1 LISDECLSI
10 VIFISISIFKTEI
23 TLGQIGSD
31 SNTIN
36 VEASEP
42 YHLDSFGFKK
52 VIGISCGAR
61 HSLALTEC
69 GIVFSWG
76 SNITGECGLR
86 GEEFYTFPQEVI
98 IKEENKR
105 ILIKSIGCSREQSL
119 LLSTEG
125 DIYVF
130 GRNYEGEL
138 GIGISGHQFEP
149 KKIMN
154 IKKIESIA
162 TAYYNLVLM
171 AKSVENTFYF
181 WGGFHATELD
191 QFIIEPRESSQFM
204 SFNHIYNKYFGYDFG
219 PNNELMIEFDDK
231 FMQNGF
237 YRKRFIDEKH
247 IGRGGY
253 GEVYRVRD
261 KANTSD
267 YYVIKKIPLMEN
279 SEKDFLNEW
288 ELFTALKN
296 IQNDRIVHYFDAWLE
311 NDYKFNKRGE
321 KEFTKNVILHI
332 QMEFCDKTLRDIIRE
347 IDGNLNFVNS
357 KTKALTL
364 LGYYIASQIFIDV
377 LKGVIVLHTHNPQLI
392 HRDLKPENIFVKMD
406 EKSDVIVK
414 IGDLGLV
421 TLHQYF
427 GQTHSAH
434 RGPFD
439 YNAPEVR
446 EGLTSRETKARYD
459 IRADIYSLGRVL
471 MELFRLDEK
480 SLKRFVNQIY

>member
-1 LISDECLSI
+1 MDPVVKAFTVYLNFQNGNNTIDP
-10 VIFISISIFKTEI
+10 
-23 TLGQIGSD
+23 IGND

-36 VEASEP
+36 DKVSEP
-42 YHLDSFGFKK
+42 YHSDSFGFKK
-52 VIGISCGAR
+52 VIAISCGAR

-69 GIVFSWG
+69 GVVFSWG
-76 SNITGECGLR
+76 SNRTGECGLR
-86 GEEFYTFPQEVI
+86 GQEFYTSPQEVI
-98 IKEENKR
+98 ISEENKR
-105 ILIKSIGCSREQSL
+105 ILIKSIRCSRDQCL

-125 DIYVF
+125 DIYAF

-138 GIGISGHQFEP
+138 GVGISGHQFEP

-162 TAYYNLVLM
+162 ANHYSLVLM

-181 WGGFHATELD
+181 WGDFQRTELKV
-191 QFIIEPRESSQFM
+191 FITEPRESCEFM
-204 SFNHIYNKYFGYDFG
+204 SFNDIYNKYFGYDFG
-219 PNNELMIEFDDK
+219 PSNELMIKLDDN

-237 YRKRFIDEKH
+237 DRERFIDKKC

-253 GEVYRVRD
+253 GEVYRVRNKD
-261 KANTSD
+261 NISD
-267 YYVIKKIPLMEN
+267 SYVIKVIPLIEK

-288 ELFTALKN
+288 ELFTVLKN

-321 KEFTKNVILHI
+321 KEFKKNIKLFI

-357 KTKALTL
+357 KTKTLTL

-377 LKGVIVLHTHNPQLI
+377 LKGVSVLHTNDPQLI

-421 TLHQYF
+421 TLHKYF
-427 GQTHSAH
+427 GQTHSAQ
-434 RGPFD
+434 RGP
-439 YNAPEVR
+439 YNYIAPEVC
-446 EGLTSRETKARYD
+446 EGLTSHESKAIYD
-459 IRADIYSLGRVL
+459 TRADIYFLGWVL
-471 MELFRLDEK
+471 IELFRLDKE
-480 SLKRFVNQIY
+480 SLDRFVNQIY